1 MKKFKITILVILF
14 NVLMIKAIQA
24 CDLLSVNIGGD
35 KSTLNF
41 IEIEDDDID
50 PDSSI
55 TVFETAIESFC
66 TDIDFNK
73 IYRCKTCKMLRVN
86 Y

>member
-50 PDSSI
+50 PDEEPESKPSVL
-55 TVFETAIESFC
+55 TVKL
-66 TDIDFNK
+66 FNK
-73 IYRCKTCKMLRVN
+73 
-86 Y
+86 